1 MTLQQATL
9 LRRRTI
15 PEEDAFAQLGL
26 RAGAFLVSPAVEI
39 IGGYDTNPAR
49 TPGGRAS
56 PLITV
61 APELLARSD
70 WVRHEVTAILR
81 GSYTAYSQ
89 TPEQDRPAFDGRITG
104 RLDVTRDT
112 ALLGEGTLVVGTD
125 NPGSPN
131 VQAGLSR
138 FPIYTTLGGSGGF
151 LQRFNRVEVAV
162 KGTVER
168 TEYQDSQFTDGTS
181 QSNADR
187 DFNRYA
193 ILMRTSYELMPGIKP
208 FVEAGY
214 DTRIHDLPVDR
225 AGLQRDSTGWTVRA
239 GSSFA
244 FWRLLTGE
252 IAIGYLERHY
262 VDPTLQPLRGPT
274 LDAALV
280 YAFSALTNV
289 KLTASTVASET
300 TVPGTAGVFTHNVG
314 VELEH
319 AFRRW
324 LIGSV
329 KFSYGVDNYVGSPRV
344 DDRYALSAT
353 LIYKLNR
360 MMQVKAELREE
371 WLRST
376 VPTADY
382 AATVMLVGLR
392 LQR

>member
-9 LRRRTI
+9 LRRRTT
-15 PEEDAFAQLGL
+15 PEEEAFAQLGL
-26 RAGAFLVSPAVEI
+26 RTGAFLVSPAVEI

-70 WVRHEVTAILR
+70 WVRHEVAATLR

-89 TPEQDRPAFDGRITG
+89 TPELDRPAFDGKVTG
-104 RLDVTRDT
+104 RLDVTRDS

-131 VQAGLSR
+131 VQAGLSH
-138 FPIYTTLGGSGGF
+138 FPVYTTLGGSLGV

-162 KGTVER
+162 KGTIER
-168 TEYQDSQFTDGTS
+168 TQYQDSQFTDGTS
-181 QSNADR
+181 ESNADR

-193 ILMRTSYELMPGIKP
+193 ILMRTSYELMPGFKP

-214 DTRIHDLPVDR
+214 DTRIHDLQFDR

-244 FWRLLTGE
+244 FWRMLTGE

-274 LDAALV
+274 LDASLI
-280 YAFSALTNV
+280 YTFSALTSL
-289 KLTASTVASET
+289 KLTANTVASET

-324 LIGSV
+324 LIGSM
-329 KFSYGVDNYVGSPRV
+329 KFGYGLDDYVGSPRK
-344 DDRYALSAT
+344 DDRYAISGT
-353 LIYKLNR
+353 LIYKLSR